1 MDAPLL
7 SVRDLSIE
15 IAGTRVVD
23 GVSFTLAAGET
34 LGLVGE
40 SGSGKTLTSL
50 ALLRLLP
57 PGARMTGGQILLE
70 GEDLVVARETRM
82 RALRGGAM
90 AMIFQEPMTALNP
103 VRTIGAQLE
112 HVIARHR
119 HFRRVQAR
127 SAAIEAL
134 GRVGIAAP
142 KRMLREYPHRLSG
155 GMRQRVLIAMALA
168 CEPRVLIADEPTT
181 ALDVTTQAQVLDL
194 IVRLQ
199 SELRIGVLLITHD
212 LAVVAETCV
221 RTAVMRAGRIIE
233 EAPTAQLIASPY
245 EPYTQS
251 LLANTLRVRRAAG
264 EGGTT

>member
-1 MDAPLL
+1 MSMDAPLL
-7 SVRDLSIE
+7 SVQELRIE
-15 IAGTRVVD
+15 IGGVNVVD
-23 GVSFTLAAGET
+23 GVTFALGAGET

-57 PGARMTGGQILLE
+57 PGVRITGGRIMLD
-70 GEDLVVARETRM
+70 GEDLAAASDSRM
-82 RALRGGAM
+82 RALRGGVM

-134 GRVGIAAP
+134 GRVGIATP
-142 KRMLREYPHRLSG
+142 KRILREYPHRLSG

-199 SELRIGVLLITHD
+199 ADLRIGVLLITHD
-212 LAVVAETCV
+212 LAVVAETCA
-221 RTAVMRAGRIIE
+221 RTAVMRAGRIVE
-233 EAPTAQLIASPY
+233 EGPTAEIVAAPRDA
-245 EPYTQS
+245 YTQT
-251 LLANTLRVRRAAG
+251 LLANTLRVRRALGA
-264 EGGTT
+264 TP